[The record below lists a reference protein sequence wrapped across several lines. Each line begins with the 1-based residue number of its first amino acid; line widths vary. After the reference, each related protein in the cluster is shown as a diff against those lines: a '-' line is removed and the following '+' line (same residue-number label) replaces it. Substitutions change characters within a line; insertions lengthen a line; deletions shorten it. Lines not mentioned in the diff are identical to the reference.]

1 MRLYH
6 GSNVEVREP
15 RVLEPSH
22 ALDFG
27 PGFYTTL
34 NRDQAV
40 HTLCEIRGGRMT
52 ERQYV
57 AFLAILVVPPLVA
70 EIGKHLDVSEAMLYR
85 SEFYT
90 KLADERLKLWHYSP
104 VMLGE
109 MFVEAEKTGV
119 IPYPEEA

>member
-15 RVLEPSH
+15 RILEPSH

-27 PGFYTTL
+27 P
-34 NRDQAV
+34 
-40 HTLCEIRGGRMT
+40 EGGRMT
-52 ERQYV
+52 ESQYV
-57 AFLAILVVPPLVA
+57 AFLAILVLPPLVA
-70 EIGKHLDVSEAMLYR
+70 EIGKRLDVSEAEATDMLYR